1 MILPSFG
8 LATQV
13 YDVFVR
19 YAVNTDL
26 VVGLIAGEKSFDEER
41 RLLLAEEET
50 LYVCF
55 VLKDACDL

>member
-19 YAVNTDL
+19 YAVKTDL
-26 VVGLIAGEKSFDEER
+26 VVGLIAGEKSIDEER
-41 RLLLAEEET
+41 RLLLAEEEN
-50 LYVCF
+50 LFVCF
-55 VLKDACDL
+55 VPKDTCYL